1 MKNDE
6 LLGFIRAAET
16 IAVASESSSKNREKE
31 GDLWA
36 RRTRSLGSTEPWKG
50 RQEKKW
56 NRGKN
61 LKFNERHLS
70 FFPLSHSPFTL
81 AFTLAP
87 LTESPRWTALPNLSS
102 GTHCPYA
109 WGELRRFPAFLK
121 PRRRKIS
128 NAGKRW
134 NRPRCSKL
142 VP

>member
-1 MKNDE
+1 MTNFWDLSGQQKPSRWHQRVLQRTE
-6 LLGFIRAAET
+6 RRKETFGRGRQGVSEVPSLG
-16 IAVASESSSKNREKE
+16 KE
-31 GDLWA
+31 G
-36 RRTRSLGSTEPWKG
+36 RR
-50 RQEKKW
+50 KKW
-56 NRGKN
+56 DRGKN

-87 LTESPRWTALPNLSS
+87 LTECPRWTALPNLSS